1 MSINIAAVLMMV
13 SRGAF
18 FRDVTW
24 EVTSQGRFADKD
36 ESHKTLS
43 VLKSKAKEF

>member
-1 MSINIAAVLMMV
+1 MNIAAVLMMA

-24 EVTSQGRFADKD
+24 EVKSQADEA
-36 ESHKTLS
+36 ESKKILIMC
-43 VLKSKAKEF
+43 